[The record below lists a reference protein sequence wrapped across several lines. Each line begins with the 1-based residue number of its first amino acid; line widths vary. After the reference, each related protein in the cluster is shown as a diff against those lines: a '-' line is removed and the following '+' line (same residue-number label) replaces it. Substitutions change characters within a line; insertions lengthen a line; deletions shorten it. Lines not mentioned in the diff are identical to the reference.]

1 MKNHEKKADRK
12 IFLIIA
18 LITIATITYQTER
31 VSATAPRIIVTP
43 TPHGI
48 NADGL
53 THEIITIE
61 LQTVDGSA
69 FLAPKDIRV
78 QISSSNLNVGSV
90 EEYVTIPEGKSYAKA
105 EFTSTANSG
114 ITIISA
120 SSPGFETGDTQLQI
134 YQSNF
139 DSRLL
144 VYTSPNSMPSEPNV
158 EGMVTVQIINSQGE
172 PYRAIDDIEIKL
184 TSSNHSICTVTED
197 VTILRGA
204 NYATTTFKT
213 VGNLRG
219 NALISAQADGFTPGS
234 DLVNSL
240 NYTGTPA
247 RVSLTYGPDLVLPD
261 GELHEAVTIQIQDE
275 NGNPAK
281 STSPRTVYLSSSNI
295 NIVTVESS
303 VIIPPGSYHETVEI
317 TTFNENGNSFISAS
331 SPGLHQDFKEITVEG
346 QVPTILDILA
356 HPSVL
361 LADGSEYDIVTV
373 QLLDEEG
380 NPVEAGE
387 DFDIY
392 LTSSNTDVGTLP
404 ESITIDAGSSYVN
417 VEFLSGGS
425 SGESALA
432 AFSPGVEPAETI
444 VEAVTFEVNVTL
456 STPISIRINQTF
468 TAVVQVTS
476 GGEPVPG
483 AEIEWSALGGVILTE
498 DTATDEDGIATLQ
511 LIQKYD
517 QLKISAEVSK
527 TGYEPNEASKSIR
540 ISEDIEQSELTVT
553 ILGTE
558 VKVFTLL
565 IGLAVIIAFALG
577 AYVYIKYRSSKNQ
590 EPDDLEIYT

>member
-1 MKNHEKKADRK
+1 LKNHEKKADRK

-48 NADGL
+48 NADGR

-61 LQTVDGSA
+61 LQTTDGTA
-69 FLAPKDIRV
+69 FLANRDIRV
-78 QISSSNLNVGSV
+78 QISSSNLNVGTV
-90 EEYVTIPEGKSYAKA
+90 EAYVTIPEGKSYTKA

-144 VYTSPNSMPSEPNV
+144 VYTSPNSMPAEPNV
-158 EGMVTVQIINSQGE
+158 EGLVTVQIINSEGE
-172 PYRAIDDIEIKL
+172 PYLAIDDIEIKL
-184 TSSNHSICTVTED
+184 ISSNHSICTVNED
-197 VTILRGA
+197 ITIQRGA

-213 VGNLRG
+213 VGDLRG
-219 NALISAQADGFTPGS
+219 DAIISAQADGFNPGS
-234 DLVNSL
+234 DFVNTL

-247 RVSLTYGPDLVLPD
+247 GVSIFYGPNLVLPD
-261 GELHEAVTIQIQDE
+261 GELHQAVTIQVQDDK
-275 NGNPAK
+275 GNPAK
-281 STSPRTVYLSSSNI
+281 STSPRTIYLSSSNI
-295 NIVTVESS
+295 NIVTIDSS
-303 VIIPPGSYHETVEI
+303 VIIPPGSYHETAEI
-317 TTFNENGNSFISAS
+317 TTFNENGNSVISAS
-331 SPGLHQDFKEITVEG
+331 SPGLYPDSKEITVEG

-356 HPSVL
+356 HPSIL
-361 LADGSEYDIVTV
+361 LADGSAYDIVTV

-380 NPVEAGE
+380 KPVEASE
-387 DFDIY
+387 DFEVF
-392 LTSSNTDVGTLP
+392 LTSSNTYVGTLP
-404 ESITIDAGSSYVN
+404 ESITINAGDSYVN
-417 VEFLSGGS
+417 VPFRSGGV

-432 AFSPGVEPAETI
+432 AFSPGVEPAETMI
-444 VEAVTFEVNVTL
+444 EAVTFGLNVTL
-456 STPISIRINQTF
+456 STPTSIRINQTF
-468 TAVVQVTS
+468 TAVIQVTS
-476 GGEPVPG
+476 GSEPVPG

-498 DTATDEDGIATLQ
+498 DQTTDEDGIATLQ
-511 LIQKYD
+511 LVQKYD
-517 QLKISAEVSK
+517 QLKISAGVSK
-527 TGYEPNEASKSIR
+527 TGYEPNEASKTIKT
-540 ISEDIEQSELTVT
+540 SEDIEQSELTVT
-553 ILGTE
+553 ILGAE

-565 IGLAVIIAFALG
+565 IGLAIIIAIAIG
-577 AYVYIKYRSSKNQ
+577 AYVYIKYRNSKNL